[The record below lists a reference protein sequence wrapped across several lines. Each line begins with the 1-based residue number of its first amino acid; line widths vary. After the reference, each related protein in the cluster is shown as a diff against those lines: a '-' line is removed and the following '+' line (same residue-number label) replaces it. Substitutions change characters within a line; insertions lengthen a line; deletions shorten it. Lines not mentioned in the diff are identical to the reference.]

1 MTRKEELIFLLESF
15 KNSMIELD
23 YFCSE
28 FYRVFFEIQKDT
40 DKLTQNEETY
50 MRELALMCAK
60 YTSNDYNL
68 STFYSEK
75 DLLTKI
81 GAWRKVKQK

>member
-1 MTRKEELIFLLESF
+1 MSRKEELIFLLESF
-15 KNSMIELD
+15 KNNMIDLE

-28 FYRVFFEIQKDT
+28 FYRVFFEVPKDD
-40 DKLTQNEETY
+40 DKIDKNEESF
-50 MRELALMCAK
+50 MKELAMMCAK

-68 STFYSEK
+68 KFFYSEK

-81 GAWRKVKQK
+81 GAWGKSLK